1 MDWIAN
7 KEQIVE
13 YIKKYRFVLLVLL
26 LGLFLMLLP
35 EPEQAEMPVQVPVR
49 ETPPSLQE
57 SLSEILSHVSGAGVV
72 KVLLTQA
79 AGEETV
85 YQTDDDLSSDGTR
98 RQVVI
103 VTNASREE
111 IGLIRQINPPAYL
124 GAVVLC
130 QGADSATVRLSI
142 VEAVA
147 NATGLT
153 SDRITVLKMK

>member
-1 MDWIAN
+1 MDWIGG

-13 YIKKYRFVLLVLL
+13 YIKKYRFVLLVFL
-26 LGLFLMLLP
+26 LGLFLMFLP
-35 EPEQAEMPVQVPVR
+35 ETEQAEEPVQIPVS
-49 ETPPSLQE
+49 TKNHSLQD
-57 SLSEILSHVSGAGVV
+57 SLSEILSQVSGAGAV

-85 YQTDDDLSSDGTR
+85 YQTDDDLSSDDVR
-98 RQVVI
+98 RQAVI
-103 VTNASREE
+103 ITNASREE
-111 IGLIRQINPPAYL
+111 SGLIRQVNPPVYL

-130 QGADSATVRLSI
+130 QGADSAAVRLSI

-147 NATGLT
+147 SVTGLS